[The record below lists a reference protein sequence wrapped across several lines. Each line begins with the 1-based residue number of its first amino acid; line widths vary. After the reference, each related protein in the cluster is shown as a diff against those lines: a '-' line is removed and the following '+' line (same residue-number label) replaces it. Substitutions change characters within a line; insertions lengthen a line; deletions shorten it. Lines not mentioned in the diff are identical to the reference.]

1 MKAEVFGIGS
11 MGMAFGVLL
20 LLGLVAVGCAADS
33 TLDSQDSVLHVKAT
47 MEFPDGAWSME
58 IWIDEKTG
66 DARMVDTPD
75 DEKDQEITVRRGNTY
90 SSYSVDSGYTRTRI
104 ALDETEQELRGIHDR
119 LWAYRDALARGAFE
133 NLGEEE
139 IAGRKTI
146 KIQVDGMT
154 GVFSRVVTFLD
165 SETQLP
171 VRQVFYD
178 RDESGRLQEIGIIE
192 TTYDVIEYIPRASL
206 VNDFFELP
214 APPADA
220 GFGTYVEMT
229 VKDAGR
235 FVDFDLYYLGSE
247 FDGIP
252 LWTIDESR
260 TKSSLPDGPATH
272 TVQMIYMDEEIGPS
286 RMVGVGHRLVGSI
299 EQWDDLSLPHRQ
311 GTEVDIGGGRK
322 ATLYQAGS
330 TQLELTLGNV
340 VISIG
345 GADEDQV
352 VRAAQALQKL
362 N

>member
-1 MKAEVFGIGS
+1 MKTRVFRNRRKV
-11 MGMAFGVLL
+11 MAFGLL
-20 LLGLVAVGCAADS
+20 LLVGLASLGWMTSSVLS
-33 TLDSQDSVLHVKAT
+33 SQDSVLHVKASVA
-47 MEFPDGAWSME
+47 FPDGAESME
-58 IWIDEKTG
+58 IWIDEQTG
-66 DARMVDTPD
+66 DARMVYAQD
-75 DEKDQEITVRRGNTY
+75 DGKDQEITVRRGNTY
-90 SSYSVDSGYTRTRI
+90 SRHSVDSDYTYTRI
-104 ALDETEQELRGIHDR
+104 ALDEREPELRGIHDR
-119 LWAYRDALARGAFE
+119 LWGYRDALAQGAFE

-146 KIQVDGMT
+146 KIQAGGM
-154 GVFSRVVTFLD
+154 VVAFLD

-171 VRQVFYD
+171 VRQVVYE
-178 RDESGRLQEIGIIE
+178 RDESGRLQEIGIRE

-206 VNDFFELP
+206 VSDFFELP

-220 GFGTYVEMT
+220 GFATYVEMT
-229 VKDAGR
+229 VKGAGR

-252 LWTIDESR
+252 LWRIQERRS
-260 TKSSLPDGPATH
+260 KSSLPDGPASH
-272 TVQMIYMDEEIGPS
+272 MVHVMYMDEERRPGRRID
-286 RMVGVGHRLVGSI
+286 VGHRLVGSI

-352 VRAAQALQKL
+352 VRASQALQKL